1 MNIIDY
7 YNTLDL
13 KPGASKDDIKLAYK
27 RLAIKY
33 HPDKNSD
40 PNAEEKFKKIS
51 EAYQYLINNG
61 TNNSSNNYNNYTDSN
76 NINSISPEELFN
88 QFFQMNI
95 GNHNRETNIFNFTNM
110 NIDIDKIISNINSRQ
125 YTAST
130 SNNCISRESNV
141 SFQNGKRIERIID
154 TVNGVR
160 SERTIITDLN
170 GRLN

>member
-40 PNAEEKFKKIS
+40 PDAEEKFKKIS
-51 EAYQYLINNG
+51 EAYQYLINNSSYN
-61 TNNSSNNYNNYTDSN
+61 TSNNSSNNARNNASNNYKNYSDFN

-110 NIDIDKIISNINSRQ
+110 NIDIDKIIRNINSRQ
-125 YTAST
+125 YNASS
-130 SNNCISRESNV
+130 SNNSISRESNV
-141 SFQNGKRIERIID
+141 SFEM
-154 TVNGVR
+154 V
-160 SERTIITDLN
+160 SA
-170 GRLN
+170 